1 MDPVSVGGFDDK
13 IIGCIHMLRIFDD
26 RLVQI
31 AYISG
36 KYNLFRHAILID
48 PDLNTG

>member
-26 RLVQI
+26 RLVNI
-31 AYISG
+31 SDISG
-36 KYNLFRHAILID
+36 KYDFCLHRL
-48 PDLNTG
+48 L